1 MSWRYFM
8 GIVETRNL
16 KKTYQNGSIEVR
28 ALKRISMKIEEGEF
42 VSIIGASGSG
52 KSTLLKILGG
62 LEVPSEGE
70 VRIRNLT
77 LNSMSEDEL
86 AVFRRRNIG
95 FVFQNYNLLDTL
107 NVRENILFP
116 IKIDCNEV
124 DVNFFN
130 SIVDELGITDKLLQ
144 MPEYLSGGQQQRV
157 AIARAL
163 ITKPAIILADEP
175 TGNLDSET
183 GLEVMKLFQKMA
195 HKFNQT
201 MIMVTHDMKIAEMAD
216 RIICIKDGELSK

>member
-1 MSWRYFM
+1 M
-8 GIVETRNL
+8 GVVEVRNL

-28 ALKRISMKIEEGEF
+28 ALKRISIKIEEGEF

-62 LEVPSEGE
+62 LERPSEGE
-70 VRIRNLT
+70 VKIRNLN
-77 LNSMSEDEL
+77 LSDMSEDEL
-86 AVFRRRNIG
+86 AIFRRRNIG

-116 IKIDCNEV
+116 IKIDGGEV
-124 DVNFFN
+124 DVTLLK
-130 SIVDELGITDKLLQ
+130 SIGEELGITDKLFQ

-183 GLEVMKLFQKMA
+183 SFEVMKLFQKMA
-195 HKFNQT
+195 YKFNQT
-201 MIMVTHDMKIAEMAD
+201 MVIVTHDKKIAEMAD

>member
-1 MSWRYFM
+1 M
-8 GIVETRNL
+8 GVVEVRNL

-28 ALKRISMKIEEGEF
+28 ALKRISIKIEEGEF

-62 LEVPSEGE
+62 LERPSEGE
-70 VRIRNLT
+70 VKIRNLN
-77 LNSMSEDEL
+77 LSDMSEDEL
-86 AVFRRRNIG
+86 AIFRRRNIG

-116 IKIDCNEV
+116 IKIDGGEV
-124 DVNFFN
+124 DVTLLK
-130 SIVDELGITDKLLQ
+130 SIGEELGITDKLFQ
-144 MPEYLSGGQQQRV
+144 MPEYLSGGEQQRV

-183 GLEVMKLFQKMA
+183 SFEVMKLFQKMA
-195 HKFNQT
+195 YKFNQT
-201 MIMVTHDMKIAEMAD
+201 MVIVTHDKKIAEMAD

>member
-1 MSWRYFM
+1 M
-8 GIVETRNL
+8 GVVEVRNL

-28 ALKRISMKIEEGEF
+28 ALKRISIKIEEGEF

-62 LEVPSEGE
+62 LEQPSEGE
-70 VRIRNLT
+70 VKIRNLN
-77 LNSMSEDEL
+77 LSDMSEDEL
-86 AVFRRRNIG
+86 AIFRRRNIG

-116 IKIDCNEV
+116 IKIDGGEV
-124 DVNFFN
+124 DVTLLK
-130 SIVDELGITDKLLQ
+130 SIGEELGITDKLFQ

-175 TGNLDSET
+175 TGYVRLVQHR
-183 GLEVMKLFQKMA
+183 LKK
-195 HKFNQT
+195 
-201 MIMVTHDMKIAEMAD
+201 
-216 RIICIKDGELSK
+216 

>member
-1 MSWRYFM
+1 M
-8 GIVETRNL
+8 GVVEVRNL

-28 ALKRISMKIEEGEF
+28 ALKRISIKIEEGEF
-42 VSIIGASGSG
+42 ISIIGASGSG

-62 LEVPSEGE
+62 LERPSEGE
-70 VRIRNLT
+70 VKIRNLN
-77 LNSMSEDEL
+77 LSDMSEDEL
-86 AVFRRRNIG
+86 AIFRRRNIG

-116 IKIDCNEV
+116 IKIDGGEV
-124 DVNFFN
+124 DVTLLK
-130 SIVDELGITDKLLQ
+130 SIGEELGITDKLFQ

-183 GLEVMKLFQKMA
+183 SLEVMKLFQKMA
-195 HKFNQT
+195 YKFNQT
-201 MIMVTHDMKIAEMAD
+201 MVIVTHDKKIAEMAD

>member
-1 MSWRYFM
+1 M
-8 GIVETRNL
+8 GVVEVRNL

-28 ALKRISMKIEEGEF
+28 ALKRISIKIEEGEF

-62 LEVPSEGE
+62 LERPSEGE
-70 VRIRNLT
+70 VKIRNLI
-77 LNSMSEDEL
+77 LNDMSEDEL
-86 AVFRRRNIG
+86 AIFRRRNIG

-116 IKIDCNEV
+116 IKIDGGEV
-124 DVNFFN
+124 DVTLFKN
-130 SIVDELGITDKLLQ
+130 IGEELGITDKLFQ
-144 MPEYLSGGQQQRV
+144 MPECLSGGQQQRV

-183 GLEVMKLFQKMA
+183 SFEVMKLFQKMA
-195 HKFNQT
+195 YKFNQT
-201 MIMVTHDMKIAEMAD
+201 MVIVTHDKKIAEMAD

>member
-1 MSWRYFM
+1 M

>member
-1 MSWRYFM
+1 M
-8 GIVETRNL
+8 GVVEVRNL

-28 ALKRISMKIEEGEF
+28 ALKRISIKIEEGEF
-42 VSIIGASGSG
+42 ISIIGASGSG

-62 LEVPSEGE
+62 LERPSEGE
-70 VRIRNLT
+70 VKIRNLN
-77 LNSMSEDEL
+77 LSDMSEDEL
-86 AVFRRRNIG
+86 AIFRRRNIG

-116 IKIDCNEV
+116 IKIDGGEV
-124 DVNFFN
+124 DVTLLK
-130 SIVDELGITDKLLQ
+130 SIGEELGITDKLFQ

-183 GLEVMKLFQKMA
+183 SFEVMKLFQKMA
-195 HKFNQT
+195 YKFNQT
-201 MIMVTHDMKIAEMAD
+201 MVIVTHDKKIAEMAD

>member
-1 MSWRYFM
+1 M
-8 GIVETRNL
+8 GVVEVRNL

-28 ALKRISMKIEEGEF
+28 ALKRISIKIEEGEF

-62 LEVPSEGE
+62 LERPSEGE
-70 VRIRNLT
+70 VKIRNLN
-77 LNSMSEDEL
+77 LSDMSEDEL
-86 AVFRRRNIG
+86 AIFRRRNIG

-116 IKIDCNEV
+116 IKIDGGEV
-124 DVNFFN
+124 DVTLLK
-130 SIVDELGITDKLLQ
+130 SIGEELGITDKLFQ

-163 ITKPAIILADEP
+163 ITKQAIILADEP

-183 GLEVMKLFQKMA
+183 SFEVMKLFQKMA
-195 HKFNQT
+195 YKFNQT
-201 MIMVTHDMKIAEMAD
+201 MVIVTHDKKIAEMAD

>member
-1 MSWRYFM
+1 M
-8 GIVETRNL
+8 GVVEVRNL

-28 ALKRISMKIEEGEF
+28 ALKRISIKIEEGEF

-62 LEVPSEGE
+62 LERPSEGE
-70 VRIRNLT
+70 VKIRNLN
-77 LNSMSEDEL
+77 LSDMSEDEL
-86 AVFRRRNIG
+86 AIFRRRNIG

-116 IKIDCNEV
+116 IKIDGGEV
-124 DVNFFN
+124 DVTLLK
-130 SIVDELGITDKLLQ
+130 SIGEELGITDKLFQ

-183 GLEVMKLFQKMA
+183 SFEVMKLFQKMA
-195 HKFNQT
+195 YKFNQT
-201 MIMVTHDMKIAEMAD
+201 MVIVTHNKKIAEMAD

>member
-1 MSWRYFM
+1 M
-8 GIVETRNL
+8 GVVEVRNL

-28 ALKRISMKIEEGEF
+28 ALKRISIKIEEGEF
-42 VSIIGASGSG
+42 VSIVGASGSG

-62 LEVPSEGE
+62 LEQPSEGE
-70 VRIRNLT
+70 VKIRNLN
-77 LNSMSEDEL
+77 LNDMSEDEL
-86 AVFRRRNIG
+86 AIFRRRNIG
-95 FVFQNYNLLDTL
+95 FVFQSYNLLDML

-116 IKIDCNEV
+116 IKIDGGEV
-124 DVNFFN
+124 DATLLK
-130 SIVDELGITDKLLQ
+130 SIVEELDITDKLFQ

-183 GLEVMKLFQKMA
+183 SFEVMKLFQKMA
-195 HKFNQT
+195 HKFDQT
-201 MIMVTHDMKIAEMAD
+201 MVIVTHDKKIAEMAD
-216 RIICIKDGELSK
+216 RIITIKDGELSK

>member
-1 MSWRYFM
+1 M
-8 GIVETRNL
+8 GVVEVRNL

-28 ALKRISMKIEEGEF
+28 ALKRISIKIEEGEF
-42 VSIIGASGSG
+42 ISIIGASGSG

-62 LEVPSEGE
+62 LERPSEGE
-70 VRIRNLT
+70 VKIRNLN
-77 LNSMSEDEL
+77 LSDMSEDEL
-86 AVFRRRNIG
+86 AIFRRRNIG

-116 IKIDCNEV
+116 IKIDGGEV
-124 DVNFFN
+124 DVTLLK
-130 SIVDELGITDKLLQ
+130 SIGEELGITDKLLQ

-183 GLEVMKLFQKMA
+183 SFEVMKLFQKMA
-195 HKFNQT
+195 YKFNQT
-201 MIMVTHDMKIAEMAD
+201 MVIVTHDKKIAEMAD

>member
-1 MSWRYFM
+1 M
-8 GIVETRNL
+8 GILETRNL
-16 KKTYQNGSIEVR
+16 KKIYQAGSIEVR
-28 ALKRISMKIEEGEF
+28 ALKRISIKIEEGEF

-62 LEVPSEGE
+62 LERPSEGE
-70 VRIRNLT
+70 VKIRNLN
-77 LNSMSEDEL
+77 LNDMSEDEL
-86 AVFRRRNIG
+86 AIFRRRNIG

-116 IKIDCNEV
+116 IKIDGGEV
-124 DVNFFN
+124 DTILLK
-130 SIVDELGITDKLLQ
+130 SIVEELGIIDKLFQ

-183 GLEVMKLFQKMA
+183 SFEVMKLFQKMA

-201 MIMVTHDMKIAEMAD
+201 MVIVTHDKKIAEMAD
-216 RIICIKDGELSK
+216 RIIIIKDGELSK

>member
-1 MSWRYFM
+1 M
-8 GIVETRNL
+8 GVVEVRSL

-28 ALKRISMKIEEGEF
+28 ALKRISIKIEEGEF
-42 VSIIGASGSG
+42 ISIIGASGSG

-62 LEVPSEGE
+62 LERPSEGE
-70 VRIRNLT
+70 VKIRNLN
-77 LNSMSEDEL
+77 LSDMSEDEL
-86 AVFRRRNIG
+86 AIFRRRNIG

-116 IKIDCNEV
+116 IKIDGGEV
-124 DVNFFN
+124 DVTLLK
-130 SIVDELGITDKLLQ
+130 SIGEELGITDKLFQ

-183 GLEVMKLFQKMA
+183 SFEVMKLFQKMA
-195 HKFNQT
+195 YKFNQT
-201 MIMVTHDMKIAEMAD
+201 MVIVTHDKKIAEMAD

>member
-1 MSWRYFM
+1 MW
-8 GIVETRNL
+8 IIETRNL
-16 KKTYQNGSIEVR
+16 KKTYRNGSIEVR
-28 ALKRISMKIEEGEF
+28 ALKRISIQIEEGEF

-62 LEVPSEGE
+62 LEIPSEGE
-70 VRIRNLT
+70 VRIRNQS
-77 LNSMSEDEL
+77 LNNMSEDEL
-86 AVFRRRNIG
+86 AVFRRKNIG

-107 NVRENILFP
+107 NVKENILFP

-124 DVNFFN
+124 DVTFFN
-130 SIVDELGITDKLLQ
+130 SIIDELGIADKLFQ
-144 MPEYLSGGQQQRV
+144 MPEVLSGGQQQRV

-183 GLEVMKLFQKMA
+183 GLEVMALFQKMA
-195 HKFNQT
+195 HRFRQT
-201 MIMVTHDMKIAEMAD
+201 MIIVTHDMKIAEMAD
-216 RIICIKDGELSK
+216 RTICIKDGELSK